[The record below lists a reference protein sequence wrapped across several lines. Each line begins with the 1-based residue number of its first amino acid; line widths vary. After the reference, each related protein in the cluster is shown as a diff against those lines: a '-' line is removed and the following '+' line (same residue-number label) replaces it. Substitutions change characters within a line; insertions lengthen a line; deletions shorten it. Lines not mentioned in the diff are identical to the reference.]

1 MKKIASFLPVILV
14 TTLLHAQTQVIKTV
28 VPNKISLTIGQK
40 ITVQSSISIESS
52 LAPGMDVTNNSTSE
66 NILEVKSS
74 TDKNYT
80 IGSTLTK
87 IKVNMDMMGQATTYD
102 SEKKEDQE
110 SEMGKAF
117 AEKLNKPTDVIL
129 DINTGKAS
137 VEKKIEEKKNP
148 VDGDPM
154 QGLLKIMGDNGGDD
168 AVVTGAFEI
177 VPQGKNT
184 GDNWS
189 DSTVEKNMKVVRTYT
204 LKSVTGKEAVIQLNM
219 VMDAASTLSTQ
230 GMEVEFNSTTKT
242 TGEIITDIE
251 TGLVKKKTTQAD
263 ISGSFQLMGQA
274 VPISAKA
281 NSTITYK

>member
-14 TTLLHAQTQVIKTV
+14 TALLHAQTQVTKTV

-148 VDGDPM
+148 GDGDPM
-154 QGLLKIMGDNGGDD
+154 QGLLKILGDNGGDD

-204 LKSVTGKEAVIQLNM
+204 LKSVTGNEAVIQLNM

-274 VPISAKA
+274 VPINAKA

>member
-14 TTLLHAQTQVIKTV
+14 TTLLHAQTQVTKPV

-189 DSTVEKNMKVVRTYT
+189 DSTVEKNMKVVRRYT

>member
-14 TTLLHAQTQVIKTV
+14 TALLHAQTQVIKTV

-251 TGLVKKKTTQAD
+251 TGLVKKKTTQAV

-274 VPISAKA
+274 VPINAKA

>member
-14 TTLLHAQTQVIKTV
+14 TTLLHAQTQVTKPV
-28 VPNKISLTIGQK
+28 VPNKISLTVGQK

>member
-28 VPNKISLTIGQK
+28 VPNKISLTVGQK

-274 VPISAKA
+274 VPINAKA

>member
-14 TTLLHAQTQVIKTV
+14 TALLHAQTQVTKTV

-137 VEKKIEEKKNP
+137 VEKKIEEKK
-148 VDGDPM
+148 
-154 QGLLKIMGDNGGDD
+154 
-168 AVVTGAFEI
+168 
-177 VPQGKNT
+177 
-184 GDNWS
+184 
-189 DSTVEKNMKVVRTYT
+189 
-204 LKSVTGKEAVIQLNM
+204 KSR
-219 VMDAASTLSTQ
+219 
-230 GMEVEFNSTTKT
+230 
-242 TGEIITDIE
+242 
-251 TGLVKKKTTQAD
+251 
-263 ISGSFQLMGQA
+263 
-274 VPISAKA
+274 
-281 NSTITYK
+281 

>member
-14 TTLLHAQTQVIKTV
+14 TALLHAQTQVTKTV

-148 VDGDPM
+148 GDGDPM
-154 QGLLKIMGDNGGDD
+154 QGLLKILGDNGGDD

>member
-28 VPNKISLTIGQK
+28 VPNKISLTVGQK

>member
-14 TTLLHAQTQVIKTV
+14 TALLHAQTQVTKTV